1 MVSEADLI
9 LVMETGQA
17 RSMRDHYPH
26 SRGKLF
32 LLGQFGQEVDYE
44 IQDPYGGTP
53 EMFAR
58 CYGQI
63 RQACEQL
70 LPFLIHVR

>member
-17 RSMRDHYPH
+17 RSMREHYPH
-26 SRGKLF
+26 SAGKLF
-32 LLGQFGQEVDYE
+32 LLGNFAPGLDYE

-63 RQACEQL
+63 AKACDQL
-70 LPFLIHVR
+70 LSFLTRAR